1 MKKTI
6 IFLILLGVGIGVGI
20 WLYNSNKVTNIQN
33 ESNYQAERSSANKTN
48 NINSNISNTNINTLH
63 VKTKKEL
70 EMAQFTTKIY
80 NNDSERQNN
89 ITITCNALNNKE
101 IQPGETFSF
110 CDTVGKAT
118 SEKGY
123 QQADIYVEG
132 KKTQGLGGGNC
143 QVSTTLYNVVTQI
156 PELEIVERHTH
167 SGKVPYIEAGK
178 DAAVAYGS
186 YDLKFKNNSQ
196 SVVKIVMTN
205 DEKNITAKIMKIE

>member
-20 WLYNSNKVTNIQN
+20 WLYNSNKGTNIQN
-33 ESNYQAERSSANKTN
+33 ESNYQAERSATNKTN
-48 NINSNISNTNINTLH
+48 TNSNISNTNINTLH

-110 CDTVGKAT
+110 CDTVGKST

-123 QQADIYVEG
+123 QEADIYVEG
-132 KKTQGLGGGNC
+132 KKRQGLGGGNC